1 MGRFFDKFEKLIE
14 ALIRLSG
21 WSAIFFVFCIFLFI
35 FKEGG
40 PFLWNQLS
48 YSTEEREHAVGD
60 QPGQTLPAIV
70 FKQLPYEVPDDHFVE
85 SLMEAGA
92 EGRIS
97 GYRDMQIESSNVGES
112 SGEGRVLYVLYLEPS
127 ADPQKAFDDVQSI
140 YPLRGDNSHVKEFFT
155 RKEWKPTSP
164 TRKVFGIVT
173 LLVGTLSVT
182 ALAIA
187 IAVPFS
193 LGAAIFI
200 SEFCSGRTKE
210 TLKVLIELL
219 AAIPSVVWGFIGYT
233 ILNVVI
239 MQVTGL
245 SSGLN
250 LLNGGLV
257 LALMSAPIIVSL
269 AEDALKAVPDTYR
282 EAAVALGAS
291 RWQTVYKVLLP
302 AAKNGLLAAVL
313 LGVGRAIG
321 ETMAVLMVTG
331 HETNIPD
338 SFFDSVRTMTA
349 TIAAEM
355 GETSQGDGHYR
366 ALFLIGIVLMLITLV
381 VNFTADLIVKG
392 IRGRERA

>member
-1 MGRFFDKFEKLIE
+1 MIRFLDRFEKVIE
-14 ALIRLSG
+14 TLIRLSG
-21 WSAIFFVFCIFLFI
+21 WSAIFFVFCIFVFI

-40 PFLWNQLS
+40 PFLWNAVE
-48 YSTEEREHAVGD
+48 YSTGDREYPATVD
-60 QPGQTLPAIV
+60 RPAQTLPAIV
-70 FKQLPYEVPDDHFVE
+70 FEEMPYDVPEDTFLE
-85 SLMEAGA
+85 RITTAGA
-92 EGRIS
+92 DGRIA
-97 GYRDMQIESSNVGES
+97 GYRDIRIESDDGE
-112 SGEGRVLYVLYLEPS
+112 EGTGQVLYVVYFEPGTDLE
-127 ADPQKAFDDVQSI
+127 KAHGQLVEV
-140 YPLRGDNSHVKEFFT
+140 YPLREDKSHVKEFFAS
-155 RKEWKPTSP
+155 KQWKPTSEK
-164 TRKVFGIVT
+164 RRVFGIVT
-173 LLVGTLSVT
+173 LVVGTLSVT
-182 ALAIA
+182 VLAIL

-193 LGAAIFI
+193 LGAAIFV
-200 SEFCSGRTKE
+200 SEFCSGKLKE

-239 MQVTGL
+239 MQITGL
-245 SSGLN
+245 NSGLN

-269 AEDALKAVPDTYR
+269 SEDALKAVPDSYR

-291 RWQTVYKVLLP
+291 RWQMIYKVLLP

-331 HETNIPD
+331 HQATIPG

-366 ALFLIGIVLMLITLV
+366 ALFLIGIVLMIFTFV
-381 VNFTADLIVKG
+381 INFTADLIVKG
-392 IRGRERA
+392 IRGRENA

>member
-1 MGRFFDKFEKLIE
+1 MGRILDRFEAVIE
-14 ALIRLSG
+14 WLIRASG
-21 WSAIFFVFCIFLFI
+21 WSAIFFVLCIFVFI

-40 PFLWNQLS
+40 PFLWNELV
-48 YSTEEREHAVGD
+48 YSTGDRELEGGSGAAAES
-60 QPGQTLPAIV
+60 LPAIV
-70 FKQLPYEVPDDHFVE
+70 FEELPYEVPEDTFVE
-85 SLMEAGA
+85 ELKEAGA
-92 EGRIS
+92 GGKIT
-97 GYRDMQIESSNVGES
+97 GFRDVTIESGEDE
-112 SGEGRVLYVLYLEPS
+112 SGNARVEYVVYLEPG
-127 ADPQKAFDDVQSI
+127 ADPEAAFGQIQEI
-140 YPLRGDNSHVKEFFT
+140 YPLRQDRSHVREFFT
-155 RKEWKPTSP
+155 SEKWRPTSLK
-164 TRKVFGIVT
+164 RRFFGIVT
-173 LLVGTLSVT
+173 LLAGTFSVT
-182 ALAIA
+182 ALAILL
-187 IAVPFS
+187 AVPFS

-200 SEFCSGRTKE
+200 SEFCGGKLKE
-210 TLKVLIELL
+210 ALKILIELL

-239 MQVTGL
+239 MQVTGR

-269 AEDALKAVPDTYR
+269 AEDALKAVPDSYR
-282 EAAVALGAS
+282 EAAAALGAS

-338 SFFDSVRTMTA
+338 SLFDSVRTMTA

-355 GETSQGDGHYR
+355 GEAPQGGGHYR
-366 ALFLIGIVLMLITLV
+366 SLFLIGIVLMVITLF
-381 VNFTADLIVKG
+381 VNLTADLIIKG
-392 IRGRERA
+392 FRGREND